1 MSIGDK
7 PSSFLHSHEWIG
19 SFEIGYFLAE
29 QYNIEWKNLHLASAN
44 DLSSNRVAKQISEHF
59 DKQGTPIMLGGGN
72 LAYTVL
78 GIDWNEEHQEVQ
90 YLILDP
96 HLYIS
101 SSSREIKERVDG
113 KFSTSRTQC
122 RPISLEDSFRKLLV
136 KEDQI
141 NNHIRCILN
150 HNIAYGNQRSNR
162 NSFKP
167 CQWRRVSSFA
177 KGCFYNLCL
186 PQKPGQFI

>member
-7 PSSFLHSHEWIG
+7 PSSFLHSREWIG

-72 LAYTVL
+72 LAYTIL
-78 GIDWNEEHQEVQ
+78 GIDWNEEHQEIQ
-90 YLILDP
+90 FLILDP

-101 SSSREIKERVDG
+101 SSSLEIQEGTDRHH
-113 KFSTSRTQC
+113 STSRTPCHQ
-122 RPISLEDSFRKLLV
+122 IFLEDSFSRLLER
-136 KEDQI
+136 EDKI
-141 NNHIRCILN
+141 NNRIRYILN
-150 HNIAYGNQRSNR
+150 HNITYGNQKS
-162 NSFKP
+162 SFKP